1 MSSAKTDTAAFMLC
15 YNIVAYTDRS
25 CRECNTYNDRY
36 TSAGVLS

>member
-1 MSSAKTDTAAFMLC
+1 MSSAKPAAAFMLC